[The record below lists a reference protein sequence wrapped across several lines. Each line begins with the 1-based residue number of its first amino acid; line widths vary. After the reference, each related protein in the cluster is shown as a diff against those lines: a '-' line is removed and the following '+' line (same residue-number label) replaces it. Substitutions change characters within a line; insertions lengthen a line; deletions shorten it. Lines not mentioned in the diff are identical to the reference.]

1 MTPRP
6 PTGADV
12 LRGVRV
18 LDLTQVWAGPHATM
32 FLADWGAE
40 VIRIESTHW
49 FVGGTRGQM
58 VHPPKE
64 AVLLQKGY
72 LCAYPDWEPEP
83 NSWNKFPMFQS
94 HARNKLSMTL
104 DLRRPDGLEIL
115 WDLAR
120 TADVL
125 IENNAK
131 ETMDGL
137 GVTYD
142 AVRRVRPDI
151 IMIRMPGYGLTGEY
165 EEWRAFGPQMEAV
178 AGHTSLWGYTDLD
191 TSNRNNT
198 FVADA
203 GSGMTAAAAAL
214 MALLHR
220 QRTGEGQFI
229 ELDQTENVATFLGE
243 AFADYTMNGR
253 VPTTLGNR
261 HPTMAPHG
269 AYPCAGED
277 EWLAVSVSTDAE
289 WRGLCAAMD
298 RHDLIGDLRFAT
310 VLARWKHQDEMDA
323 EVAAWTRTVGHVE
336 AMRRLQAAGVPAG
349 AVMDEPNLYADEHI
363 NDRGFFET
371 LRHADAGEHRYPG
384 LMWKSAAY
392 PNRFRS
398 PPCRLGEHND
408 YVYSEL
414 LALDAAETARLEAA
428 GHIGTEFDPELGQ
441 H

>member
-1 MTPRP
+1 MTPRT

-83 NSWNKFPMFQS
+83 NPWNKFPMFQS

-142 AVRRVRPDI
+142 GRAPRPPRHHHDPDAGVRPD
-151 IMIRMPGYGLTGEY
+151 R
-165 EEWRAFGPQMEAV
+165 
-178 AGHTSLWGYTDLD
+178 
-191 TSNRNNT
+191 
-198 FVADA
+198 
-203 GSGMTAAAAAL
+203 
-214 MALLHR
+214 
-220 QRTGEGQFI
+220 
-229 ELDQTENVATFLGE
+229 
-243 AFADYTMNGR
+243 
-253 VPTTLGNR
+253 
-261 HPTMAPHG
+261 
-269 AYPCAGED
+269 
-277 EWLAVSVSTDAE
+277 
-289 WRGLCAAMD
+289 
-298 RHDLIGDLRFAT
+298 
-310 VLARWKHQDEMDA
+310 
-323 EVAAWTRTVGHVE
+323 
-336 AMRRLQAAGVPAG
+336 
-349 AVMDEPNLYADEHI
+349 
-363 NDRGFFET
+363 
-371 LRHADAGEHRYPG
+371 
-384 LMWKSAAY
+384 
-392 PNRFRS
+392 
-398 PPCRLGEHND
+398 
-408 YVYSEL
+408 
-414 LALDAAETARLEAA
+414 
-428 GHIGTEFDPELGQ
+428 
-441 H
+441 

>member
-1 MTPRP
+1 MTPP
-6 PTGADV
+6 TPTGADV

-83 NSWNKFPMFQS
+83 NPWNKFPMFQS

-269 AYPCAGED
+269 AYPCDGED

-298 RHDLIGDLRFAT
+298 AT
-310 VLARWKHQDEMDA
+310 ISPPTSASPPSSPA
-323 EVAAWTRTVGHVE
+323 GSTRTRWTPRS
-336 AMRRLQAAGVPAG
+336 RRGRAPWATSRRCAASRPPA
-349 AVMDEPNLYADEHI
+349 
-363 NDRGFFET
+363 
-371 LRHADAGEHRYPG
+371 
-384 LMWKSAAY
+384 
-392 PNRFRS
+392 S
-398 PPCRLGEHND
+398 PPAP
-408 YVYSEL
+408 SWTSPTSTPTSTST
-414 LALDAAETARLEAA
+414 TAVSSRPS
-428 GHIGTEFDPELGQ
+428 GTPTPASTATRA
-441 H
+441 